1 MSETVQGEVTAAAA
15 ATGSN
20 DPEVALAAVAALRGL
35 VEVLEALNVEHAR
48 AEGWSWEA
56 IATRLGVTKQ
66 AVHKKYAGRR
76 FGLGRRSG

>member
-1 MSETVQGEVTAAAA
+1 MSETVQGEVTAVAA
-15 ATGSN
+15 ATGSK

-48 AEGWSWEA
+48 AKGWSWEA

-66 AVHKKYAGRR
+66 AVHKKYADRR
-76 FGLGRRSG
+76 FRFGRGSR